1 MESPFTIGNLPRF
14 PGIRKTNANP
24 QYTQKG
30 SEGAIKLKTFF
41 EKHAPLDSVTA
52 KRYNNGS
59 ITPNKFRGDACFE
72 Q

>member
-1 MESPFTIGNLPRF
+1 MCIDEFFVRF
-14 PGIRKTNANP
+14 SAQRTH
-24 QYTQKG
+24 QYTQKDA
-30 SEGAIKLKTFF
+30 EGAIKLKTFF